1 MDPGPSELEER
12 CRRFLEG
19 RGDAVAP
26 LLRCMGNDGDAR
38 AGTGAWAALIA
49 SRIFFLKGNLSLAKS
64 YLRLASALSGSAGDE
79 TLRLGLLVNK
89 ALIVK
94 ARGKPREAARLLRAV
109 VDRALRNNETFVAA
123 KGASNLALCMARCGE
138 AEGAAPYLGLAE
150 RCYAALGYE
159 SGLILLDMTHALVEA
174 KQGLFEEAVDRLYLI
189 LGRCAE
195 ERFARE
201 RLVGLLLLAELFT
214 DRGDLAHAREALDK
228 AASMKG
234 ALARFGRERLEWLC
248 LENAY
253 NRKSGNVEESR
264 RFAETAERLRRRL
277 GIPVAYAE
285 AGRRGANASSA
296 VRETAPRIMA
306 TRQEA
311 GPSNEPVEEFITGG
325 RGMLELLAGIER
337 AAHLSLPILIEGESG
352 TGKDLVAR
360 LVHRWSGRGRE
371 PFVAVNVA
379 ALPLELFESMAFG
392 HARGAFTGAAS
403 RRDGLVA
410 AAGRGTLF
418 LDEIGELAPAAQ
430 GKLLRFIDRREYIP
444 LGETRPRRFEA
455 RIVAATNRDLK
466 ADCASGRFRQDL
478 YYRLAPLV
486 FRIPPLRERRE
497 DIAHLARH
505 LLGRMRTIHGLG
517 PARLHEGVL
526 AALARHTWP
535 GNVRELESEILRAA
549 LKARGDEIRPCHLS
563 PSLMMS
569 FDAGSVAGAASLRA
583 KRASLERS
591 EIIEA
596 LRACGGNRSSAAR
609 RLGLKRTTLIGAMRR
624 LDIDW

>member
-1 MDPGPSELEER
+1 
-12 CRRFLEG
+12 
-19 RGDAVAP
+19 
-26 LLRCMGNDGDAR
+26 
-38 AGTGAWAALIA
+38 
-49 SRIFFLKGNLSLAKS
+49 
-64 YLRLASALSGSAGDE
+64 
-79 TLRLGLLVNK
+79 
-89 ALIVK
+89 
-94 ARGKPREAARLLRAV
+94 
-109 VDRALRNNETFVAA
+109 
-123 KGASNLALCMARCGE
+123 
-138 AEGAAPYLGLAE
+138 
-150 RCYAALGYE
+150 
-159 SGLILLDMTHALVEA
+159 
-174 KQGLFEEAVDRLYLI
+174 
-189 LGRCAE
+189 
-195 ERFARE
+195 
-201 RLVGLLLLAELFT
+201 
-214 DRGDLAHAREALDK
+214 
-228 AASMKG
+228 MKE

-248 LENAY
+248 LESAY
-253 NRKSGNVEESR
+253 NRTSGNVEESR
-264 RFAETAERLRRRL
+264 RFAETAERLRRSL

-306 TRQEA
+306 TRQ
-311 GPSNEPVEEFITGG
+311 GGGSSSGPVEEFITGG

-392 HARGAFTGAAS
+392 HARGAFTGAADS
-403 RRDGLVA
+403 RAGLVA

-430 GKLLRFIDRREYIP
+430 GKLLRFIDRREYLP

-466 ADCASGRFRQDL
+466 ADCASGRFRPDL

-505 LLGRMRTIHGLG
+505 LLGRMRAIHGLG

-526 AALARHTWP
+526 AALARHAWP

-549 LKARGDEIRPCHLS
+549 LRARGDEIRPCHLS
-563 PSLMMS
+563 PSLMMIS
-569 FDAGSVAGAASLRA
+569 DAGGAAGAAGLSA

-596 LRACGGNRSSAAR
+596 LRASGGNRSSAAR
-609 RLGLKRTTLIGAMRR
+609 RLGLKRTTLISAMRR
-624 LDIDW
+624 LDVDW